1 MDIATSMADSFVEEL
16 YRVSLNEPEEAVAAP
31 LLQDYSTP
39 ALEASR
45 VRWRAVMTNGIITR
59 WEKMGP
65 PTPPTDP
72 GSVAAP
78 SASAPAISA
87 AAAASSAGPKVKP
100 PMRGSV
106 ALTPSVP
113 AAVLQKRFQMATT
126 AAQAEEL
133 ARRKPGVNPPTI
145 MVTCFSGRENDNTG
159 LVLETSHVKS
169 YIDRHI
175 PLIAPRRCVAAT
187 FCVGESSPE
196 GGSRPPSRPCQRLAT
211 RRCQA

>member
-1 MDIATSMADSFVEEL
+1 MSLSFRRRRSGRNYAMHFHDNPSEKVGTLSLVSQHQERMDIATSMAESFVEEL
-16 YRVSLNEPEEAVAAP
+16 YRVSLNDEPGEAVAAP
-31 LLQDYSTP
+31 LLKECSMP
-39 ALEASR
+39 ALEPSR

-78 SASAPAISA
+78 SASAPTISA
-87 AAAASSAGPKVKP
+87 GAAASSAGPKVKP

-113 AAVLQKRFQMATT
+113 AAVLQKRFEVATT

-133 ARRKPGVNPPTI
+133 A
-145 MVTCFSGRENDNTG
+145 
-159 LVLETSHVKS
+159 
-169 YIDRHI
+169 
-175 PLIAPRRCVAAT
+175 
-187 FCVGESSPE
+187 
-196 GGSRPPSRPCQRLAT
+196 PSQT
-211 RRCQA
+211 WS

>member
-1 MDIATSMADSFVEEL
+1 MCCPIAAGRCLDNFVVAKTLTHVIFHSQFLRRRRRSGRNHAMHLHDNPSEKVGTLSLVSQHQERMDIATSMAESFVEEL

-78 SASAPAISA
+78 SASAPTISA
-87 AAAASSAGPKVKP
+87 GAAASSAGPKVKP

-113 AAVLQKRFQMATT
+113 AAVLQKRFEVATT

-133 ARRKPGVNPPTI
+133 A
-145 MVTCFSGRENDNTG
+145 
-159 LVLETSHVKS
+159 
-169 YIDRHI
+169 
-175 PLIAPRRCVAAT
+175 
-187 FCVGESSPE
+187 
-196 GGSRPPSRPCQRLAT
+196 PSQT
-211 RRCQA
+211 WS